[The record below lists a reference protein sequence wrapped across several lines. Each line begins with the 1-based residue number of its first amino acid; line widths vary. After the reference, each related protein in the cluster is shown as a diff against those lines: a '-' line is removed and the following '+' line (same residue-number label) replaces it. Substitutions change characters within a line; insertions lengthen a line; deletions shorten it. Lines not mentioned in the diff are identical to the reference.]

1 MKFFPLI
8 FLLIFFSLQSQDY
21 NRFNKKKKLLKQG
34 MVKENGDIYQPQAK
48 IISLLNKK
56 VKNIFN
62 ERI

>member
-48 IISLLNKK
+48 IMSRLNKK
-56 VKNIFN
+56 VKKIFN